1 MFSPFGFMGTQ
12 AGGGLD
18 PDATAYLAAVVS
30 AGGTTDATI
39 DSAVNTLFVDLKAA
53 GVYTKLIA
61 MYPIIGGV
69 QASHAIDGKTPGG
82 SYDLT
87 YGGAWTHN
95 TLGQVISSNSAQ
107 YALTNYIIPAG
118 AGAGAA
124 QNFSCGI
131 YVNTNT
137 DTFSG
142 FEIDMGVR
150 DSAGGGN
157 IDWRVVAGWSG
168 TSDSRFYGGDASND
182 ATQSPRGG
190 AGMYVGTRTSNTIK
204 LINNG
209 STINSSTVTQNGSSQ
224 YSIALGGEYNGTVNQ
239 FNSSKRQT
247 FAFIGEYLT
256 DAEVSDLY
264 DAVQTCQVSLSR
276 QA

>member
-18 PDATAYLAAVVS
+18 PDATAYLSAVVS

-39 DSAVNTLFVDLKAA
+39 DSAIDTLFVDLKAA
-53 GVYTKLIA
+53 GVYSKMIA
-61 MYPIIGGV
+61 FYPIIGGI
-69 QASHAIDGKTPGG
+69 QASHAINGNLNAT
-82 SYDLT
+82 YDLT
-87 YGGAWTHN
+87 YSGTWTHN
-95 TLGQVISSNSAQ
+95 TNGQAVSSNSGQ
-107 YALTNYIIPAG
+107 YALLNYIIPAG

-142 FEIDMGVR
+142 FEMDMGVR
-150 DSAGGGN
+150 DNAGAGN
-157 IDWRVVAGWSG
+157 IDWRLIAGWSG
-168 TSDSRFYGGDASND
+168 TNDSRFYAGDTNNEAL
-182 ATQSPRGG
+182 QSPRGG
-190 AGMYVGTRTSNTIK
+190 AGMYVGTRTVNATK
-204 LINNG
+204 LIFNG
-209 STINSSTVTQNGSSQ
+209 STINSNTVVQNGSSQ
-224 YSIALGGEYNGTVNQ
+224 YSIALGGEYNGTSNS

-247 FAFIGEYLT
+247 FAFISEYLT